1 MMNLFLITFY
11 YFIIS
16 IAIVGVGL
24 YVFELVTTKYK
35 DWEEI
40 ESGNKAIALSVGG
53 KIIGICVILAF
64 AIYHSNIIMDTV
76 IWGLYGVVLQIA
88 AYFIFDFLTRRFTVG
103 EQLKNGNIAV
113 GIVSFCVS
121 VGLAFVVGASIT

>member
-1 MMNLFLITFY
+1 MNLFLITFY